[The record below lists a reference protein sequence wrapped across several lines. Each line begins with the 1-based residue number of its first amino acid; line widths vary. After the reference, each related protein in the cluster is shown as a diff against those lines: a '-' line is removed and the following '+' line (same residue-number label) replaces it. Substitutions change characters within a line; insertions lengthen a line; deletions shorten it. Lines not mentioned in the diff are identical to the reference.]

1 MSDEE
6 DNRQSGVKGESE
18 ACRGEFNPK
27 KFLTPG
33 KELDKKVDKYEG
45 EMGVKHTVMKEEQ
58 AAFADWINNNLLSDA
73 ECRKLNVRK
82 IICLYDLV
90 MILRPIFLLY
100 RTLVQ
105 TCTRN

>member
-6 DNRQSGVKGESE
+6 DSRQSGDTGESE

-73 ECRKLNVRK
+73 DCRNLNVRK
-82 IICLYDLV
+82 T
-90 MILRPIFLLY
+90 IFL
-100 RTLVQ
+100 
-105 TCTRN
+105 

>member
-6 DNRQSGVKGESE
+6 DIRRTGETEESE

-82 IICLYDLV
+82 TICSYELV

-100 RTLVQ
+100 RKLVQ